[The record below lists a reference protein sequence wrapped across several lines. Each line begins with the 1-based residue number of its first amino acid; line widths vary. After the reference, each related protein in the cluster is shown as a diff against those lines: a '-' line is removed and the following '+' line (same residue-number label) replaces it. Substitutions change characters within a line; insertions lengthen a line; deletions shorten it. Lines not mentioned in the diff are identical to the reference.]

1 MQDEHAVAFEQVAQ
15 RDEQLTQVLFV
26 LRNWLRKHAHT
37 PPVLVNVAKQL
48 VAAPVVAAHVVMF
61 AAQLLQVF
69 DDVTY

>member
-1 MQDEHAVAFEQVAQ
+1 VK
-15 RDEQLTQVLFV
+15 L
-26 LRNWLRKHAHT
+26 
-37 PPVLVNVAKQL
+37 AKQP